1 MSLFFVKMLS
11 IEIISLCFERHI
23 VMLNPSSVIVGEH
36 LNRYY
41 VHCVAHC
48 DAHRFCD
55 KGSLI

>member
-1 MSLFFVKMLS
+1 
-11 IEIISLCFERHI
+11 
-23 VMLNPSSVIVGEH
+23 MLNPSSVIVGEH